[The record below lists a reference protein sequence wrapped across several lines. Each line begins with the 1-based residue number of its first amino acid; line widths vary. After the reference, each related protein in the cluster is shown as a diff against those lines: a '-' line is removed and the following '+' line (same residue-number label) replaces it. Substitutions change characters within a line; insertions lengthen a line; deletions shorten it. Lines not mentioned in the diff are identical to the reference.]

1 MFDKNLSFE
10 LLLLLSAAGMVL
22 LSFFKRSYGSFINS
36 VNPAIILVIMF
47 VTKAGKRKSEG
58 KSMGEPGK
66 GTI

>member
-1 MFDKNLSFE
+1 MAVSLIA
-10 LLLLLSAAGMVL
+10 LIV
-22 LSFFKRSYGSFINS
+22 
-36 VNPAIILVIMF
+36 VIILVVMF